1 MSDEKVVLIETN
13 KILVV
18 NPRKRDEFTHKEI
31 KENIR
36 LSLFEESFTMNMN
49 ML

>member
-18 NPRKRDEFTHKEI
+18 NPRQRDKFTHAYYHEGD
-31 KENIR
+31 R
-36 LSLFEESFTMNMN
+36 
-49 ML
+49 